1 MDTLRP
7 ASNVGSCSMCL
18 QIFELI
24 LSEGLLY
31 QCTLNLQG
39 PGTQTLPV
47 LQGPYNTAMHRLVLV
62 PDSSE

>member
-1 MDTLRP
+1 
-7 ASNVGSCSMCL
+7 MCL